1 MDKQVFHLTSQKQKG
16 IFFVI
21 IGAICFSSKG
31 VLAKLAYR
39 YGVSSLDVLNL
50 RMLFSLPF
58 YLFIYFRESK
68 RKPIAIK
75 PSIRWDIVLLGLI
88 GYYLA
93 ALFDFKGL
101 EYVSANLERI
111 TIFIYPTF
119 VLLLGFIFYRRK
131 VTLIQ
136 FISVLICYVGIV
148 LAFYADID
156 SMDFKKGFI
165 GVVFVLLSAL
175 TYAFYLVRSD
185 NIIKNIGTLR
195 FTCLSMMVSCIAVL
209 IHNFLVNGFNLLSFS
224 MNIYIICGIIA
235 IGATVLPS
243 FLMTYGISL
252 IGSSNMS
259 IIASI
264 GPVSTMFLA
273 YYILGESMTWMH
285 ILGTI
290 LVLLGIYILSKKS

>member
-58 YLFIYFRESK
+58 YLFIYFRETK

-131 VTLIQ
+131 VSLVQ
-136 FISVLICYVGIV
+136 LISVLICYVGIV

-290 LVLLGIYILSKKS
+290 LVLLGIYILSKRS

>member
-58 YLFIYFRESK
+58 YLFIYFREAK

-131 VTLIQ
+131 VTLVQ
-136 FISVLICYVGIV
+136 LISVLICYVGIV

-264 GPVSTMFLA
+264 GSVSTMFLA

-290 LVLLGIYILSKKS
+290 LVLLGIYILSKRS

>member
-58 YLFIYFRESK
+58 YLFIYFREAK

-131 VTLIQ
+131 VSLVQ
-136 FISVLICYVGIV
+136 LISVLICYVGIV

-264 GPVSTMFLA
+264 GSVSTMFLA

-290 LVLLGIYILSKKS
+290 LVLLGIYILSKRS

>member
-39 YGVSSLDVLNL
+39 YGVSSLVVLNL
-50 RMLFSLPF
+50 RMLFSLTF
-58 YLFIYFRESK
+58 YLFIYFRETK

-131 VTLIQ
+131 VSLVQ
-136 FISVLICYVGIV
+136 LISVLICYVGIV

-290 LVLLGIYILSKKS
+290 LVLLGIYILSKRS

>member
-1 MDKQVFHLTSQKQKG
+1 MDKQTLRFTSQKQKG
-16 IFFVI
+16 IFLVI

-39 YGVSSLDVLNL
+39 YGVNSLDVLNL

-58 YLFIYFRESK
+58 YLFIYFRETK
-68 RKPIAIK
+68 RKPIFIK
-75 PSIRWDIVLLGLI
+75 PSIRWDVVLLGLI

-136 FISVLICYVGIV
+136 LISVLICYVGIV

-195 FTCLSMMVSCIAVL
+195 FTCLSMMVSCVAVL
-209 IHNFLVNGFNLLSFS
+209 IHNFLINGFNLLSFS
-224 MNIYIICGIIA
+224 MNVYIICSIIA

-290 LVLLGIYILSKKS
+290 LVLLGIYILSKRS

>member
-1 MDKQVFHLTSQKQKG
+1 
-16 IFFVI
+16 
-21 IGAICFSSKG
+21 GAICFSSKG

-58 YLFIYFRESK
+58 YLFIYFRETK

-131 VTLIQ
+131 VSLVQ
-136 FISVLICYVGIV
+136 LISVLICYVGIV

-290 LVLLGIYILSKKS
+290 LVLLGIYILSKRS